1 MKKSTI
7 LTVAT
12 ATLLTLGAT
21 LPTHAKAGE
30 VKEGNTTFY
39 VVESGDTLSKISE
52 KYGVDFTVMHANN
65 ADQISNADLIFAGQ
79 KLVVDGEG
87 FDKTKTTAVFK
98 EVKEEAEIKPLT
110 RVEETPV
117 DSTPES
123 TPVQEAPPA
132 PPAPTPTPAPTGG
145 IDLSQTSG
153 SVDVNALA
161 NYLAGS
167 GMSAGYSASEWS
179 YIIQHESNGSVTA
192 TNASSGAYGALQLLG
207 HGEYQGMTL
216 GEQIDM
222 ARGLP
227 RGSWVVYP

>member
-12 ATLLTLGAT
+12 TTLLTLGAT
-21 LPTHAKAGE
+21 LSLHASAEE

-52 KYGVDFTVMHANN
+52 KYGVHFSVTHANN
-65 ADQISNADLIFAGQ
+65 ANQISDADLIFEGQ
-79 KLVVDGEG
+79 KLIVDGEG
-87 FDKTKTTAVFK
+87 FDKTKSTVVPTTYK
-98 EVKEEAEIKPLT
+98 QDEVQAST
-110 RVEETPV
+110 QGDETPV
-117 DSTPES
+117 ESAPEQA
-123 TPVQEAPPA
+123 PVQEAPPVSA
-132 PPAPTPTPAPTGG
+132 PVSAPVPTGG
-145 IDLSQTSG
+145 IDLNQTSG

-161 NYLAGS
+161 NYLAGA
-167 GMSAGYSASEWS
+167 GMSAGYSASEWA
-179 YIIQHESNGSVTA
+179 YIIQRESNGSVTVA
-192 TNASSGAYGALQLLG
+192 NASSGAYGVLQLLG

>member
-7 LTVAT
+7 LTIAT

-21 LPTHAKAGE
+21 LPTYAKAEE

-52 KYGVDFTVMHANN
+52 KYGVDFTVIHANN
-65 ADQISNADLIFAGQ
+65 ADQISDADLIFSGQ
-79 KLVVDGEG
+79 KLIVDGEG

-98 EVKEEAEIKPLT
+98 EATQESEIKPLNH
-110 RVEETPV
+110 VEETPV

-123 TPVQEAPPA
+123 APVQEAPPA
-132 PPAPTPTPAPTGG
+132 PVGG
-145 IDLSQTSG
+145 IDLNQTSG
-153 SVDVNALA
+153 VVDINALA
-161 NYLAGS
+161 NYLAS
-167 GMSAGYSASEWS
+167 TGMSAGYSASEWA
-179 YIIQHESNGSVTA
+179 YIIQRESNGSVTA
-192 TNASSGAYGALQLLG
+192 TNSSSGAYGVLQLLG

-216 GEQIDM
+216 GAQIDM

>member
-1 MKKSTI
+1 MKKLTI

-12 ATLLTLGAT
+12 ATILTLGAT

-52 KYGVDFTVMHANN
+52 KYGVDFTVVHANN

-98 EVKEEAEIKPLT
+98 EVKEEDEIKPLA

-117 DSTPES
+117 VSTPE
-123 TPVQEAPPA
+123 
-132 PPAPTPTPAPTGG
+132 PTPAQEVPSAPVGG
-145 IDLSQTSG
+145 IDLNQTSG
-153 SVDVNALA
+153 SVDINALA
-161 NYLAGS
+161 NYLAKA
-167 GMSAGYSASEWS
+167 GMSAGYSASEWA

-216 GEQIDM
+216 GAQIDM

>member
-1 MKKSTI
+1 MKKLTI

-12 ATLLTLGAT
+12 ATILTLGAT

-52 KYGVDFTVMHANN
+52 KYGVDFTVVHANN

-98 EVKEEAEIKPLT
+98 EVKEEAEIKPLA
-110 RVEETPV
+110 RVEEAPV
-117 DSTPES
+117 VSTPE
-123 TPVQEAPPA
+123 
-132 PPAPTPTPAPTGG
+132 PTPAQEVPSAPVGG
-145 IDLSQTSG
+145 IDLNQTSG
-153 SVDVNALA
+153 SVDINALA
-161 NYLAGS
+161 NYLAS
-167 GMSAGYSASEWS
+167 AGMSAGYSASEWA

-216 GEQIDM
+216 GAQIDM

>member
-12 ATLLTLGAT
+12 ATILTLGAT

-30 VKEGNTTFY
+30 VKEGKTTFY

-52 KYGVDFTVMHANN
+52 KYGVDFTVVHANN
-65 ADQISNADLIFAGQ
+65 ADKISDADLIFAGQ

-98 EVKEEAEIKPLT
+98 EVKQEAEIKPLT
-110 RVEETPV
+110 RVEVTPV
-117 DSTPES
+117 VSTPEPA
-123 TPVQEAPPA
+123 PVQEAPPA
-132 PPAPTPTPAPTGG
+132 PTPVGG
-145 IDLSQTSG
+145 IDLNQTSG
-153 SVDVNALA
+153 SVDINALA
-161 NYLAGS
+161 NYLAGA
-167 GMSAGYSASEWS
+167 GMSAGYSASEWA

-216 GEQIDM
+216 GAQIDM